1 VLRYLFFLSFFLS
14 MKYTDSSFIGEPSND
29 GNNEVEKKSKKALE
43 DVKLKTDEQGYPML
57 PSWETIKDADLLTKK
72 LIVGK
77 FLGEMY
83 RTYHLFT
90 LLFSKRLICYHQGL
104 PAAVEKGKFPG
115 RTCSKPKGTISLTS
129 ICPPV

>member
-1 VLRYLFFLSFFLS
+1 